1 MQNRTLWYVAKALEG
16 VGMVI
21 VLVGVIVSIQLGMG
35 EEGLKS
41 MQYEMRA
48 LMVGGGLFLAGWFL
62 ESRIGAR

>member
-1 MQNRTLWYVAKALEG
+1 MQHRTLWYVAKALEG

-48 LMVGGGLFLAGWFL
+48 LMVGGALFLAGWFL